1 MAKKND
7 KVVEI
12 YIPSELGYEKIPM
25 AAAVTVAHRMGFS
38 PDRIED
44 LKTAVSEAVTNA
56 IEHGNQSNVE
66 IRVLVELTIQD
77 NSLILDVVDQ
87 GKKPIPE
94 HVIDKGE
101 DFENRPGYP
110 RGMGMFLIEHLVDEM
125 VVSAKPGRN
134 EMRMVIHLE
143 PKLT

>member
-1 MAKKND
+1 MAKKKD

-25 AAAVTVAHRMGFS
+25 AAAATVAQRMGFS

-44 LKTAVSEAVTNA
+44 LKTAIGEAVTNA
-56 IEHGNQSNVE
+56 IEHGNQSNVG
-66 IRVLVELTIQD
+66 IKVLVELTVQD
-77 NSLILDVVDQ
+77 KSLTLNVVDK

-94 HVIDKGE
+94 IADVDE
-101 DFENRPGYP
+101 TFENRPGYP
-110 RGMGMFLIEHLVDEM
+110 RGLGMFLIRRLVDEM

-134 EMRMVIHLE
+134 EVRMVIHLE
-143 PKLT
+143 PKSG

>member
-1 MAKKND
+1 MAKKSD

-25 AAAVTVAHRMGFS
+25 AAAATVAQRMGFS
-38 PDRIED
+38 KDRIDD

-66 IRVLVELTIQD
+66 IKVLVELTIQD
-77 NSLILDVVDQ
+77 NALTLNIVDQ
-87 GKKPIPE
+87 GRQPIPAISE
-94 HVIDKGE
+94 ERPD
-101 DFENRPGYP
+101 RPGHE
-110 RGMGMFLIEHLVDEM
+110 GGWGMFLIKQLMDE
-125 VVSAKPGRN
+125 VVAVAKPGRN

-143 PKLT
+143 KKAA